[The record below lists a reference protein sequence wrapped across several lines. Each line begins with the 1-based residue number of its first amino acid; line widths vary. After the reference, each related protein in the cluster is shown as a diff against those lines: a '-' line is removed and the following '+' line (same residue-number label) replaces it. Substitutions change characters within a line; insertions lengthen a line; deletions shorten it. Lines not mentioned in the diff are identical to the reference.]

1 MIYRSSELQS
11 QTTWK
16 PEQNPEAGE
25 LARKFLDAERE
36 MLRLRQVEPA
46 LSSTLVDFLEYKG
59 NVAVARSA
67 RGELLLQANE
77 SAGSLVLTGKTADV
91 LRAYIDNEPV
101 STRDR
106 ADMTIRR
113 RSSKA

>member
-1 MIYRSSELQS
+1 ME
-11 QTTWK
+11 TAWE

-36 MLRLRQVEPA
+36 MLRLKQVQSP
-46 LSSTLVDFLEYKG
+46 LSDTLVDFLEYAD
-59 NVAVARSA
+59 NVAVARGL
-67 RGELLLQANE
+67 RGELLVQARE
-77 SAGSLVLTGKTADV
+77 SADSLVLTGKTADV

-101 STRDR
+101 STDDR

-113 RSSKA
+113 VSAKR

>member
-1 MIYRSSELQS
+1 MIYRSSELQN
-11 QTTWK
+11 QTTWE

-36 MLRLRQVEPA
+36 MLRLRQVQSD
-46 LSSTLVDFLEYKG
+46 LSTTLVDFLEYTG
-59 NVAVARSA
+59 DVAVARSA
-67 RGELLLQANE
+67 RGELLVQANE

-101 STRDR
+101 STHDR

-113 RSSKA
+113 RLARS